1 MLALPIVVLIII
13 PIVLVFLTGDLHPL
27 LTLPFP
33 TNTVVLALASS
44 VLLLGV
50 SLILKANKLFST
62 IGAGT
67 LAPWDPPRQIITCS
81 IYAHVRN
88 PMILGVLLIL
98 LAETVLFG
106 SVVLLIWL
114 LVFWLGNHIY
124 FIVYEEPDLR
134 DRFGDDYVRYS
145 ENVPRWIPRLDP
157 WRPSNAEND

>member
-1 MLALPIVVLIII
+1 MALPIVVLLII
-13 PIVLVFLTGDLHPL
+13 PIALVSLTGDLNPP

-33 TNTVVLALASS
+33 ANTVTLTFASS
-44 VLLLGV
+44 VLFLGM

-67 LAPWDPPRQIITCS
+67 LAPWDPPRKVITCS

-88 PMILGVLLIL
+88 PMITGVLLVL
-98 LAETVLFG
+98 LAETVMFG
-106 SVVLLIWL
+106 SLVLLIWL

-124 FIVYEEPDLR
+124 FVVYEEPDLR

-145 ENVPRWIPRLDP
+145 ENVPRWIPRRDP
-157 WRPSNAEND
+157 WKPSNAEND